1 MLKRRASAQGAA
13 FAGVSTIFGFG
24 CGCYASGYDERLSHT
39 IVIQAHYVY
48 LLETLEVKY
57 SGLLGELFSRD
68 VVSAAEK
75 DEIGAEVR
83 SFRVNEKFLSVLSRK
98 SSQQFQLFL
107 SALDKCGLR
116 HVRIKITETQGLSIL
131 FLQRGAVKR
140 LICLFVC
147 LLFTLMSK
155 WLKLPAKGL
164 VTHNGITIIHICEML
179 TEPLSSGVSNTCKV
193 KNFINFHQYIF
204 MKSSDYI
211 A

>member
-1 MLKRRASAQGAA
+1 MPRVEMIMVHFSSRN
-13 FAGVSTIFGFG
+13 V
-24 CGCYASGYDERLSHT
+24 
-39 IVIQAHYVY
+39 
-48 LLETLEVKY
+48 
-57 SGLLGELFSRD
+57 SRD
-68 VVSAAEK
+68 TK
-75 DEIGAEVR
+75 MD
-83 SFRVNEKFLSVLSRK
+83 VNCDTNF
-98 SSQQFQLFL
+98 QFQLFL